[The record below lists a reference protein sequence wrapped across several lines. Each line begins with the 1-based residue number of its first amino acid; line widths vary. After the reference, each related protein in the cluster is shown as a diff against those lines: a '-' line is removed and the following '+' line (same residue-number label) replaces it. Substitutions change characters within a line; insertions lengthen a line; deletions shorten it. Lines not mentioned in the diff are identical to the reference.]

1 MNLIAWYH
9 YLRRESIKKCANSN
23 KKVLTNVLTRLN
35 IVLTATMSVA
45 RKAGDKSDRG

>member
-1 MNLIAWYH
+1 MVSLFEERVN
-9 YLRRESIKKCANSN
+9 KKCANSN